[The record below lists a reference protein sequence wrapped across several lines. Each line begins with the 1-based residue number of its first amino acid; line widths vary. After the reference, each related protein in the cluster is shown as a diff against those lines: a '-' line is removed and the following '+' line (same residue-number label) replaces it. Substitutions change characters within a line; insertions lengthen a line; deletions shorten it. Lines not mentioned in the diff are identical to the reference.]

1 MLYYAICYHRERPLS
16 LAATPRPKSVD
27 RFWRQ
32 VESDPPR
39 AHAHV
44 SLLGLRTY
52 DAARLH
58 ARVRDGLSY
67 EAFERL
73 RRVLDLPA
81 SRAAEILRIPPR
93 TLARRREAKRLEA
106 DESDR
111 LMRLSRLVGLAL
123 QLFEGDL
130 DEMRYWL
137 TTPHSALAGQAPL
150 EFATTEIGT
159 REVEYLIGRLEHGVP
174 L

>member
-1 MLYYAICYHRERPLS
+1 MSIAGRS
-16 LAATPRPKSVD
+16 RPKTVD
-27 RFWRQ
+27 RFWHQ
-32 VESDPPR
+32 IKTDPHR

-52 DAARLH
+52 DTVQLH
-58 ARVRDGLSY
+58 SRVRDGLSY

-81 SRAAEILRIPPR
+81 SRAGEILQIPPR
-93 TLARRREAKRLEA
+93 TLARRKEAKKFDPE
-106 DESDR
+106 ESDR
-111 LMRLSRLVGLAL
+111 LVRLSRLVGLAL

-130 DEMRYWL
+130 EEMRFWL
-137 TTPHSALAGQAPL
+137 TTPHASLANQAPL
-150 EFATTEIGT
+150 EFATTEIGA
-159 REVEYLIGRLEHGVP
+159 REVENLIGRIEHGIP

>member
-1 MLYYAICYHRERPLS
+1 MIGHMPYKEAPVTISEN
-16 LAATPRPKSVD
+16 PRPKTVD

-32 VESDPPR
+32 INTDPNR
-39 AHAHV
+39 AHAYV

-52 DAARLH
+52 ETAQLH
-58 ARVRDGLSY
+58 SRVREGLSY

-81 SRAAEILRIPPR
+81 SRAAEILQIPSR
-93 TLARRREAKRLEA
+93 TLGRRKHAKRFGPE
-106 DESDR
+106 ESDR
-111 LMRLSRLVGLAL
+111 LIRLSRLVGLAL

-130 DEMRYWL
+130 HEMRSWL
-137 TTPHSALAGQAPL
+137 TTPHASLAGEAPL
-150 EFATTEIGT
+150 EFATTEIGA
-159 REVEYLIGRLEHGVP
+159 REVENLMGRLEHGIP

>member
-1 MLYYAICYHRERPLS
+1 MSVTES
-16 LAATPRPKSVD
+16 SRPKGVD

-32 VESDPPR
+32 IESDPHH

-52 DAARLH
+52 DTAQLH
-58 ARVRDGLSY
+58 SRVREGLSY

-81 SRAAEILRIPPR
+81 SRVAEFLQIAPR
-93 TLARRREAKRLEA
+93 TLARRREAKRLDPE
-106 DESDR
+106 ESDR
-111 LMRLSRLVGLAL
+111 LIRLSRVIGLAL
-123 QLFEGDL
+123 QLFEGDVE
-130 DEMRYWL
+130 EMRSWL
-137 TTPHSALAGQAPL
+137 TTHHTALANQAPL
-150 EFATTEIGT
+150 DFATTEIGA
-159 REVEYLIGRLEHGVP
+159 REVENLIGRLEHGIP